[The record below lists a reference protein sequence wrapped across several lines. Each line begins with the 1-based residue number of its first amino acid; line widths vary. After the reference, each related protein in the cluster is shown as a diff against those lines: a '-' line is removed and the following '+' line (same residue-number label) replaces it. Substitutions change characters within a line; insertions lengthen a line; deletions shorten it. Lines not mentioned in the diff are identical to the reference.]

1 MKLPFGFFPCC
12 GCGRH
17 GSNGGGETTTGGR
30 SGGVASTS
38 GDGFRGGCN
47 GGGGGGGG
55 DGKNDVGGSCGAA
68 PGWVAG
74 VTDTASTHAAT
85 PAAWSDA
92 GASDAAAVGSV
103 GSVGFPIA
111 SFRVASCSSS
121 TRVVGRRPIVHACLG
136 RNMYLVW
143 ASPREEVP
151 SSLAVFLNK
160 SPSCVRLGRESG
172 ALRLATAADLG
183 DTAATNYDRL
193 HDRLLF
199 VRGEEQS
206 AAPAGGGLSVIELVL
221 VAPSAGVCQAW
232 AGVGDSLVLPWP
244 VLLSLGR
251 AGGES
256 PAAAVRSLVG
266 SMGLMP
272 LGASKRGAVSAA
284 LGARGR
290 RAVLQASHW
299 LQPLMDNGT
308 VDQVS
313 GIRVVGPALRMAL
326 LVVQSTALAV
336 LADAHRTLRVVVLER
351 STDLAGRMV
360 ALVYEALA
368 RDQTAITTAH
378 AAQLCEVLCRVE
390 AVLDAV
396 EATFFA
402 HPAKTMLEEG
412 VVRSW
417 MEQLEQI
424 NKELVEMCV
433 LGAVGYEIDSM
444 AARALLTQRTSP
456 SSGNNE
462 QDISDSVGQDTSIYQ
477 LRWHPPSLD
486 ATYVPGVDNPDRV
499 EHAIVTALQARR
511 TRANEAPRIG
521 VCAVGG
527 SGKTTACA
535 GVASCEW
542 VRARITKGTAW
553 VQLDASSTLQSVAEA
568 VMALVYRFCGDDVA
582 KQLAALMEDEDFVR
596 KAAGYVRSAPVA
608 DADEWLVVIDDV
620 LHEKR
625 DLLRQLLVLI
635 PPATPVLFSTRSEA
649 VVASVPGAMLMSIDA
664 LPAEDAR
671 LVLAKA
677 AGSVVAA
684 GMPALSTAED
694 TCWVDRVL
702 AKTQCHALSLAI
714 VGSMIGD
721 RGGAWRPV
729 VEALEQRWMD
739 PGFSCSDSDS
749 PRPSV
754 RATLDVSLELL
765 PDGVCRDAFAA
776 VGVLP
781 SYVRLPVLARLW
793 RPLLERSAAAC
804 APLARQLSD
813 VLNVSVERLVDELVR
828 AGLLRR
834 DVNKT
839 CGELVGVNVHPV
851 VGHYALSL
859 LGDAARSTHQ
869 RIVDAYLDGVVADGL
884 DAHGWQRFPFWD
896 VPDDGYWYDH
906 VVRHVV
912 AARNVCGLVSVMDP
926 EWKAVRVRVSS
937 PLAFHADVELVL
949 PALTAMVDD
958 TASKATWSPV
968 LLGRVHAALAL
979 AYSVRFVGSWRANTE
994 VAIMH
999 WDKALALV
1007 NRLEVPTLWADWQA
1021 GRGRAYRVRISGA
1034 RAANIEEAIACYHR
1048 ALEVR
1053 TREAAPLAWAET
1065 KSNLGGALVD
1075 RVTGDKAAHIESA
1088 IACYKDALTV
1098 RTREA
1103 APDMW
1108 ASTKNSLG
1116 AAYRRR
1122 VQGDKAANVEAAITC
1137 YNLAL
1142 EVHTRPAAPLLW
1154 ARIRYN
1160 LGIAY
1165 YDRLVG
1171 DKASSIEYSI
1181 ACYKDALTVRTR
1193 EATPLKWAATQNHL
1207 GKALRDRLF
1216 GDPEANLAAAT
1227 ACFERA
1233 LTVRTREAVPLN
1245 WAETQHN
1252 MGVTHHSRIKAGAT
1266 GTVNVDAAVACF
1278 RRAIEVRTPEAAPQE
1293 WALTAFFLLQALI
1306 DGQRWSEAVEC
1317 GRALEQFG
1325 PRWAAW
1331 PAQQAAVVSAL
1342 ARTEHALA

>member
-1 MKLPFGFFPCC
+1 M
-12 GCGRH
+12 
-17 GSNGGGETTTGGR
+17 
-30 SGGVASTS
+30 
-38 GDGFRGGCN
+38 
-47 GGGGGGGG
+47 
-55 DGKNDVGGSCGAA
+55 
-68 PGWVAG
+68 
-74 VTDTASTHAAT
+74 
-85 PAAWSDA
+85 
-92 GASDAAAVGSV
+92 GAS
-103 GSVGFPIA
+103 
-111 SFRVASCSSS
+111 
-121 TRVVGRRPIVHACLG
+121 
-136 RNMYLVW
+136 
-143 ASPREEVP
+143 
-151 SSLAVFLNK
+151 
-160 SPSCVRLGRESG
+160 SG
-172 ALRLATAADLG
+172 APDGNGR
-183 DTAATNYDRL
+183 DTCA
-193 HDRLLF
+193 
-199 VRGEEQS
+199 
-206 AAPAGGGLSVIELVL
+206 
-221 VAPSAGVCQAW
+221 
-232 AGVGDSLVLPWP
+232 
-244 VLLSLGR
+244 
-251 AGGES
+251 
-256 PAAAVRSLVG
+256 
-266 SMGLMP
+266 
-272 LGASKRGAVSAA
+272 
-284 LGARGR
+284 
-290 RAVLQASHW
+290 
-299 LQPLMDNGT
+299 
-308 VDQVS
+308 
-313 GIRVVGPALRMAL
+313 
-326 LVVQSTALAV
+326 
-336 LADAHRTLRVVVLER
+336 
-351 STDLAGRMV
+351 
-360 ALVYEALA
+360 
-368 RDQTAITTAH
+368 
-378 AAQLCEVLCRVE
+378 
-390 AVLDAV
+390 
-396 EATFFA
+396 
-402 HPAKTMLEEG
+402 
-412 VVRSW
+412 
-417 MEQLEQI
+417 
-424 NKELVEMCV
+424 CV
-433 LGAVGYEIDSM
+433 LRQRPPPPEI
-444 AARALLTQRTSP
+444 
-456 SSGNNE
+456 G
-462 QDISDSVGQDTSIYQ
+462 
-477 LRWHPPSLD
+477 
-486 ATYVPGVDNPDRV
+486 YVPGVDNPRRA
-499 EHAIVTALQARR
+499 EHIIVAALDAHQAG
-511 TRANEAPRIG
+511 AGQAPRIG

-527 SGKTTACA
+527 CGKTTACV
-535 GVASCEW
+535 GVAACEW
-542 VRARITKGTAW
+542 AHTRFPNGTAW
-553 VQLDASSTLQSVAEA
+553 VQLDASSTLQSITDA
-568 VMALVYRFCGDDVA
+568 VLALVHRFCGGA
-582 KQLAALMEDEDFVR
+582 AAQQLATRTEDKDFVEV
-596 KAAGYVRSAPVA
+596 AAAYVSSEPVA
-608 DADEWLVVIDDV
+608 DAAEQLVIIDDV
-620 LHEKR
+620 VYKKR
-625 DLLRQLLVLI
+625 GLLRQLLRLI
-635 PPATPVLFSTRSEA
+635 PSVTPVLFTTRSEA
-649 VVASVPGAMLMSIDA
+649 VVLSVPDA
-664 LPAEDAR
+664 TLVSMDAFPTEDAR
-671 LVLAKA
+671 LLLSKA
-677 AGSVVAA
+677 AGLPVGPGTAPLLATEQA
-684 GMPALSTAED
+684 GWM
-694 TCWVDRVL
+694 DRVL
-702 AKTQCHALSLAI
+702 DKTERHALSLAI

-721 RGGAWRPV
+721 RGGAWRSV

-739 PGFSCSDSDS
+739 PGFSCSDCDS

-781 SYVRLPVLARLW
+781 AYARLPVLARLW
-793 RPLLERSAAAC
+793 RPLLERSAAAG

-813 VLNVSVERLVDELVR
+813 ISNVSVERLVDELVR

-869 RIVDAYLDGVVADGL
+869 RIVDAYLDGVVVDGP
-884 DAHGWQRFPFWD
+884 DAHGWRRFPFWE
-896 VPDDGYWYDH
+896 VPDDGYWFDH

-912 AARNVCGLVSVMDP
+912 AARNVCGLVSVMDS

-1142 EVHTRPAAPLLW
+1142 EVHTRLAAPLLW

-1171 DKASSIEYSI
+1171 DKASSIESSI
-1181 ACYKDALTVRTR
+1181 ACYNDALTVRTR
-1193 EATPLKWAATQNHL
+1193 KATPLKWAATQNHL

-1216 GDPEANLAAAT
+1216 GDPAANLAAAT
-1227 ACFERA
+1227 ACFDRA
-1233 LTVRTREAVPLN
+1233 LTLRTREAVPLN

-1252 MGVTHHSRIKAGAT
+1252 MGVTHHNRLKASAT
-1266 GTVNVDAAVACF
+1266 GTVDVDAAISCF
-1278 RRAIEVRTPEAAPQE
+1278 RQTLEVRTPEAAPQE
-1293 WALTAFFLLQALI
+1293 WALTTLSLLQALI

-1325 PRWAAW
+1325 PRWAVW
-1331 PAQQAAVVSAL
+1331 PAQQEAVANAL
-1342 ARTEHALA
+1342 ATAEHALA